1 MSARPYKTGQ
11 AVSTTVGSAVT
22 VGVVRW
28 QMLGG
33 IDAGTTDRAIWGTV
47 STMVNEGTNDYA
59 LNVPVYF
66 DHLTGY
72 GEEGPLVVVSPTVG
86 PGRHCS
92 PSPHT
97 HLDPDKP

>member
-1 MSARPYKTGQ
+1 VT
-11 AVSTTVGSAVT
+11 TTVGSAVT

-66 DHLTGY
+66 DHLTGS
-72 GEEGPLVVVSPTVG
+72 GQDGALVVVSPTVG
-86 PGRHCS
+86 PGRCCS
-92 PSPHT
+92 PSPHS
-97 HLDPDKP
+97 HSDPCVCIISNGVL